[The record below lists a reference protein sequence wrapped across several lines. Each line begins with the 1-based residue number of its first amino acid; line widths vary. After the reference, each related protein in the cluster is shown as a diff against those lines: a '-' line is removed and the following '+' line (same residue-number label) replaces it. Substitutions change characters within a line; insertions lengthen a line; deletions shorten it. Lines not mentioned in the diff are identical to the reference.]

1 MVLIMLLLNLIM
13 NIIIK
18 LQSYVNFLNNV
29 RTKFR
34 VRYGYKKNRK
44 VLIVANEK
52 KSCSSHNLLI
62 STFANLLIFP
72 YFCRLICE
80 E

>member
-13 NIIIK
+13 NIIIN

-52 KSCSSHNLLI
+52 KI
-62 STFANLLIFP
+62 MQQPQFAH
-72 YFCRLICE
+72 
-80 E
+80 

>member
-13 NIIIK
+13 NIIIN

-34 VRYGYKKNRK
+34 VRYGYKK
-44 VLIVANEK
+44 
-52 KSCSSHNLLI
+52 KSEGSHCSQ
-62 STFANLLIFP
+62 
-72 YFCRLICE
+72 
-80 E
+80 